1 MGLTGPGNGPLAR
14 EQFLGPGRNGAIRLD
29 RVPEFDMIFYV
40 GD

>member
-1 MGLTGPGNGPLAR
+1 MGPRFLYLAVIYDPA
-14 EQFLGPGRNGAIRLD
+14 GAGAIRLD

>member
-1 MGLTGPGNGPLAR
+1 MDTVNFRKTAGPL
-14 EQFLGPGRNGAIRLD
+14 RLD